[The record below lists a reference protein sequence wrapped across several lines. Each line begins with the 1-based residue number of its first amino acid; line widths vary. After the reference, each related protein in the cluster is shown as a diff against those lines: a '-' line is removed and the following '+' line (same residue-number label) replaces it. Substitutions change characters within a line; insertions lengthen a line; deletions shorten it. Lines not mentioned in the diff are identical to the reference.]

1 MNRSRSEPRG
11 SPARSPSLVEP
22 TSVTRASSALARSA
36 SATSPGRAPT
46 GAAQK
51 TTSAPATA
59 SPAEAQAWS
68 SASRSMA
75 RSSVVG
81 SASNPA
87 TTAPSRRLAASPIEP
102 PISPTPRTATLIAP
116 LDAGDLLAGELGDAA
131 ELLRVLGEALGGDR
145 LRTVADRL
153 LRLVVDL
160 DDDPVGAGGR
170 GGERHRLHPVAP
182 PGGVAR
188 DE

>member
-36 SATSPGRAPT
+36 SAT
-46 GAAQK
+46 
-51 TTSAPATA
+51 A

-87 TTAPSRRLAASPIEP
+87 TTAPSRCLAASPIEP

-145 LRTVADRL
+145 LRPVADRL
-153 LRLVVDL
+153 LGLVVNL
-160 DDDPVGAGGR
+160 DDDPVRARGR

-182 PGGVAR
+182 PRGVAR
-188 DE
+188 IDDHRQGRH